1 MPDVL
6 TSTRKLTL
14 LGELNLIWIANILV
28 ALVAA
33 LHAYFLIL
41 EMFLWDKPL
50 GLKTFRHTP
59 DRAEITKVLAANQGL
74 YNGFLASG
82 LIWGLV
88 HGNPAFA
95 FQIKVF
101 FLLCVIAAGAYGA
114 ATVST
119 RILMVQALP
128 AAIALVALFLA

>member
-1 MPDVL
+1 ML

-14 LGELNLIWIANILV
+14 LGELNLILIANVLV
-28 ALVAA
+28 VLVAA

-50 GLKTFRHTP
+50 GLKTFRNTP
-59 DRAEITKVLAANQGL
+59 EKAEITKVLAGNQGL
-74 YNGFLASG
+74 YNGFLAAG

-95 FQIKVF
+95 FQIKAF
-101 FLLCVIAAGAYGA
+101 FLLCVIVAGVFGA
-114 ATVST
+114 ATVSR
-119 RILMVQALP
+119 RILFVQALP
-128 AAIALVALFLA
+128 AAIALLALYLA